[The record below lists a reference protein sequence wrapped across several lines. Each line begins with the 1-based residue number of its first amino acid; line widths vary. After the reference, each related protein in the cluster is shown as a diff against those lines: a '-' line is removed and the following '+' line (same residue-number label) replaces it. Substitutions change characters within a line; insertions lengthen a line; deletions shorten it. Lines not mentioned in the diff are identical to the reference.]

1 MRLIRTQPAIVV
13 IDSPKMGFHGK
24 SASESVAMT
33 DSREVPRTHE
43 EVREGIPSGQIT
55 SWPDKATSSQSGCS
69 RSLLLDRLLLYS
81 YIPQQGPTPPMEEVS
96 APGPEGA
103 QEIINRLKPF
113 NQGESPAA
121 HLE

>member
-1 MRLIRTQPAIVV
+1 MTDLVHNFGAQKCKRGASFKWAADAIPKAVGEADQDPTGGGSKEQAIVV

-24 SASESVAMT
+24 SASESVPMT

-81 YIPQQGPTPPMEEVS
+81 YIP
-96 APGPEGA
+96 
-103 QEIINRLKPF
+103 
-113 NQGESPAA
+113 
-121 HLE
+121 